1 MEDAIIIQ
9 DLRKQIQDLGKQIK
23 FPMKLFILLEAS
35 IKYPNIQETI
45 GIKWFNDKVF
55 CFHSQNLPQFMGCQ
69 LSNIRKALKKNQFQ
83 KHSDVR
89 ISQHLSNLKK
99 YWRYSMS
106 NTEYFNSHSTRSDIQ
121 KVIIPKFFTKEQKQM
136 FRRIGISVE
145 QYSYLQTK
153 IHQFPLLSNSL
164 QIGITYFSKWIEQNL
179 EKREKNPLTLSFD
192 QLINGSG
199 NEVFKYRF
207 AQILSHF
214 LFNDNGQ
221 NINGPTEIS
230 NFDLLKLFLRFGKDT
245 PFDFLTQ
252 FIRTDSENE
261 LICSDG
267 FSIFENTFSAAQRLK
282 QSESQWII
290 IPDSTEFGFYLFVQN
305 NQNIQSYH
313 IFPLRPIELDLK
325 HQIINALF
333 I

>member
-1 MEDAIIIQ
+1 
-9 DLRKQIQDLGKQIK
+9 
-23 FPMKLFILLEAS
+23 
-35 IKYPNIQETI
+35 
-45 GIKWFNDKVF
+45 
-55 CFHSQNLPQFMGCQ
+55 
-69 LSNIRKALKKNQFQ
+69 
-83 KHSDVR
+83 
-89 ISQHLSNLKK
+89 
-99 YWRYSMS
+99 
-106 NTEYFNSHSTRSDIQ
+106 
-121 KVIIPKFFTKEQKQM
+121 M

-179 EKREKNPLTLSFD
+179 EKREKLPLTLSVD

-207 AQILSHF
+207 ARILSHF

-221 NINGPTEIS
+221 NINGPTAIS

-245 PFDFLTQ
+245 PFDFLIQ

-282 QSESQWII
+282 QSKSQWII

-305 NQNIQSYH
+305 IQNIRSYH
-313 IFPLRPIELDLK
+313 IFLLRSIDIDLK
-325 HQIINALF
+325 NQTSDYKCSFYLEENARTVYLGETWKDVLALLELNENLGLPSEQLVTVIKGTIPNSSSFLDIFNSFSENDFFSQINDF
-333 I
+333 E